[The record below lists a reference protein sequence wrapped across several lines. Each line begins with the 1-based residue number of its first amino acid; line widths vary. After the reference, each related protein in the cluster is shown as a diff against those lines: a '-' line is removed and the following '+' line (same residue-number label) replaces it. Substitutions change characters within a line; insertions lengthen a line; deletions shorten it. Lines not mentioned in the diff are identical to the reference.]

1 MRRCSPLAALL
12 ALCLPAAA
20 QEAYTS
26 DAYGFTVQPPAG
38 WVCYSAEGASEGVIH
53 QVALYPRRD
62 PKAPGAGPSLLI
74 QVLRWDGTT
83 TLEGYRDVGVRLV
96 RAKALGP
103 VTTGPRPLLGGE
115 APGLSCEWAGGPGE
129 RLALACVYARGDGF
143 VFALTTTRAA
153 DDAASDAALGGALA
167 SFALRTDDARTTR
180 LRALA
185 ARCGSQVPWA
195 KGWSEAAA
203 RARREGKLV
212 LVLFR
217 RYTILD
223 LPDLTLSGP
232 LTDPDLVAL
241 LQERFVV
248 TRLGQGEPAPF
259 RTTFGL
265 DPEHSWG
272 SAVFFATPEGQ
283 LLAHTGVHEVSHLAE
298 VARGVLAG
306 REAREPGDGSPE
318 EQAER
323 ALRRGE
329 HARAE
334 ALLEGATT
342 VRAHLLRAR
351 LLEGRRDA
359 ASALRSLEAAVKA
372 GPSPEEA
379 RQLALDAAL
388 LQLRLGRVE
397 PARRGLAAVAQD
409 VAAPGA
415 GRALYWLGGLAAVAG
430 DLQGGGHWDRL
441 CEARPDDPWAWKAA
455 ACLLGSGSLVNGG
468 ELFAWPAEPAFAG
481 LRPLPLAPRSAVD
494 EVEAGARAWLLREQR
509 PDGAWGVPNEEL
521 SLVRVG
527 YGRAVTAIAA
537 ASLLRGA
544 RDERVRVAIDEALAR
559 VLAPRGEREEQAT
572 YAVWADTFELRLLV
586 RASRA
591 LPARAD
597 GLRPAVQQ
605 RVDRLCARQRTNGG
619 WPYFLLATDPDG
631 SGLTSS
637 FLSAAIVLAL
647 DEARAHGATLPDG
660 VLARAGE
667 FLLGLRGADG
677 QFGYAPDAG
686 GGDARA
692 AAGRSP
698 LCALALDRALRAQ
711 GREGDVAGIRRALA
725 LFVAHQQDLRAEVGK
740 DLCHTGPQAQA
751 SYYFLY
757 DHLYAAEAV
766 QALPEAERAPLRAA
780 IQDALLSARLEDG
793 SFQDMPSLGRAYGS
807 AMALATLEAL
817 RGSSGASS
825 RSRSPR

>member
-1 MRRCSPLAALL
+1 MLCRSTLAAVLV
-12 ALCLPAAA
+12 LCAPVAA

-62 PKAPGAGPSLLI
+62 PKAPGTGPSLLI
-74 QVLRWDGTT
+74 QVLRWDGSTS
-83 TLEGYRDVGVRLV
+83 LESYRDAGVQIV
-96 RAKALGP
+96 RPKALGP
-103 VTTGPRPLLGGE
+103 VTTGPRPLLGGD
-115 APGLSCEWAGGPGE
+115 APGLACEWAGGPGADTVD
-129 RLALACVYARGDGF
+129 RLALACVYARGTGF

-153 DDAASDAALGGALA
+153 GDAASEQALAGALA
-167 SFALRTDDARTTR
+167 SFTLRADDARRAR

-195 KGWSEAAA
+195 RGWDEAAA
-203 RARREGKLV
+203 RARRDGRLV
-212 LVLFR
+212 LVVFR

-232 LTDPDLVAL
+232 LTDPDFVAL
-241 LQERFVV
+241 LRERFVV
-248 TRLGQGEPAPF
+248 TRLGQGDPAPF
-259 RTTFGL
+259 RATFGL
-265 DPEHSWG
+265 DLEHSWG
-272 SAVFFATPEGQ
+272 SAVFFAAPDGQ

-298 VARGVLAG
+298 VARRVLAG
-306 REAREPGDGSPE
+306 REAAEAEGTSE
-318 EQAER
+318 ERAER

-329 HARAE
+329 LARAE
-334 ALLEGATT
+334 ALLEGAKSA
-342 VRAHLLRAR
+342 RGHALRAR
-351 LLEGRRDA
+351 LLADRRDA
-359 ASALRSLEAAVKA
+359 AGALRALEAAVQA
-372 GPSPEEA
+372 GRSPELAPELA
-379 RQLALDAAL
+379 RQLALDGAL

-409 VAAPGA
+409 VAGVGA
-415 GRALYWLGGLAAVAG
+415 GQALFWLGGLAAVAG

-468 ELFAWPAEPAFAG
+468 ELFAWPPEQAFAG
-481 LRPLPLAPRSAVD
+481 LRPLPLAPLDAVD

-509 PDGAWGVPNEEL
+509 PDGSFGVPVEEL
-521 SLVRVG
+521 SLVKVG
-527 YGRAVTAIAA
+527 YGRAVTAIGAT
-537 ASLLRGA
+537 SLLRDAG
-544 RDERVRVAIDEALAR
+544 DERVGAAIERGLAR
-559 VLAPRGEREEQAT
+559 VLAPRGAREEQAT

-597 GLRPAVQQ
+597 ALRAEVQA
-605 RVDRLCARQRTNGG
+605 RVDRLCRRQRANGG

-631 SGLTSS
+631 SGLTTS

-647 DEARAHGATLPDG
+647 DEARAQGATLPDG
-660 VLARAGE
+660 VLARAG
-667 FLLGLRGADG
+667 GYLRGMRGPDG

-698 LCALALDRALRAQ
+698 LCALALDRALRAGGGQ
-711 GREGDVAGIRRALA
+711 GDTPGIRRALA

-740 DLCHTGPQAQA
+740 DLCHTGPLAQA

-766 QALPEAERAPLRAA
+766 QALPEAERGPLRAA
-780 IQDALLSARLEDG
+780 IRGALLSARLDDG

-807 AMALATLEAL
+807 AMALSTLEAL
-817 RGSSGASS
+817 R
-825 RSRSPR
+825 

>member
-12 ALCLPAAA
+12 VLCAPAAA

-38 WVCYSAEGASEGVIH
+38 WVCYSAEGSSEGVIH

-62 PKAPGAGPSLLI
+62 PKTPGTGPSLLI

-83 TLEGYRDVGVRLV
+83 SLESYRDAGVRIV
-96 RAKALGP
+96 RPKALGP
-103 VTTGPRPLLGGE
+103 VTTGPRPLLGAE
-115 APGLSCEWAGGPGE
+115 APGLACAWAGGPGE
-129 RLALACVYARGDGF
+129 VLALACVYARGSGF
-143 VFALTTTRAA
+143 VFALTTTRATG
-153 DDAASDAALGGALA
+153 DEASEQALAGALA
-167 SFALRTDDARTTR
+167 SFTLRADDARSVR

-195 KGWSEAAA
+195 RGWVEAAA
-203 RARREGKLV
+203 KARREGKLV

-232 LTDPDLVAL
+232 LTDPDFVAL

-248 TRLGQGEPAPF
+248 TRLGQGDPAPF
-259 RTTFGL
+259 RATFGL

-272 SAVFFATPEGQ
+272 SAVFFATPEGE
-283 LLAHTGVHEVSHLAE
+283 LLAHTGVHEASHLAE
-298 VARGVLAG
+298 VARSVLAG
-306 REAREPGDGSPE
+306 REATEGVGTPE
-318 EQAER
+318 DEAER

-329 HARAE
+329 HARAGT
-334 ALLEGATT
+334 LLEGATSA
-342 VRAHLLRAR
+342 RAHLLRAR

-359 ASALRSLEAAVKA
+359 VGALRALEAASQA
-372 GPSPEEA
+372 GPSPELAPELA
-379 RQLALDAAL
+379 RQLALAAAL

-415 GRALYWLGGLAAVAG
+415 GQALYWLGALAAVAG

-455 ACLLGSGSLVNGG
+455 ACLLGAGSLVNGG
-468 ELFAWPAEPAFAG
+468 ELLAWPPEPAFAG
-481 LRPLPLAPRSAVD
+481 LRLLPLAPLDAVD

-509 PDGAWGVPNEEL
+509 PDGSWGVPTEEL

-527 YGRAVTAIAA
+527 YTRAVTAIAA
-537 ASLLRGA
+537 ASLLGDPDPRSRA
-544 RDERVRVAIDEALAR
+544 AVERALAR
-559 VLAPRGEREEQAT
+559 VLQPRAAREEQAT

-586 RASRA
+586 RAARA

-597 GLRPAVQQ
+597 GLRAEVQA
-605 RVDRLCARQRTNGG
+605 RVDRLCGRQRANGG

-631 SGLTSS
+631 SGLTTS

-647 DEARAHGATLPDG
+647 DEARAQGAEVPDG
-660 VLARAGE
+660 ALRRAGE
-667 FLLGLRGADG
+667 YLLGMRGADG
-677 QFGYAPDAG
+677 QFAYAPDAG

-698 LCALALDRALRAQ
+698 LCALALDRALRAT
-711 GREGDVAGIRRALA
+711 GREGDLPGVRRALA
-725 LFVAHQQDLRAEVGK
+725 LFVAHQADLRAEVGK
-740 DLCHTGPQAQA
+740 DLCHTGPLAQA

-766 QALPEAERAPLRAA
+766 QALPEAERPPLRAA
-780 IQDALLSARLEDG
+780 LRAGLLSTRLADG

-807 AMALATLEAL
+807 AMALSTLAAA
-817 RGSSGASS
+817 R
-825 RSRSPR
+825 